1 VNKIELKISDFVE
14 KFPSVELPVVLNEDS
29 VMEFS
34 RINLPLSELDMI
46 AYIHP
51 FEEDVNEFTE
61 FIPCLSIPETHDFH
75 ALVYWRGDLLKYHFT
90 MITFDKNGKFLDKK
104 VIGGTYS
111 NEDVLYQAVTTIDE
125 DWIIYVV
132 TGQTQANQK
141 DYDPTSSKISNLE
154 LLADGKIISS

>member
-1 VNKIELKISDFVE
+1 MNKIEVKISDFVK

-34 RINLPLSELDMI
+34 RINSPLSELEIMS
-46 AYIHP
+46 YILP
-51 FEEDVNEFTE
+51 YEENVDEFTE
-61 FIPCLSIPETHDFH
+61 FIPCFSIPETHDFH
-75 ALVYWRGDLLKYHFT
+75 ALVYWRGDLLHYYFT
-90 MITFDKNGKFLDKK
+90 MITFDRNGKFLHKK

-111 NEDVLYQAVTTIDE
+111 DGSTLFRSVTTIDE

-132 TGQTQANQK
+132 TGQTLANQK
-141 DYDPTSSKISNLE
+141 DYDPTTSKISNLE